1 MDSSNTFFDVI
12 IIGAGP
18 AGATLARLLSS
29 EKYTVLLAD
38 ADGGR
43 EKVCG
48 GLLSPDAQDFLAGHD
63 IYLPKDILVDPQL
76 FSVRTIDLRDGLTRY
91 YRRSYMNVSRQKFDD
106 FLKNMVDDKV
116 SVVKDR
122 CVSVCREDDGFEVV
136 FSKNKDARLKC
147 RYVVGADG
155 SASVVR
161 SSLFKD
167 KKIARYTAIQQWF
180 DAKDEN
186 PYYSCVF
193 DSETSS
199 GCSWIFFK
207 DSKLV
212 FGGAFDTVGSRRAFE
227 EQKSKLVSLGIVPAE
242 ILKNPV
248 RTEAC
253 LVSRPK
259 LFGGVFLGKNGAF
272 LIGEAAGLIS
282 PSSFEGIS
290 YAMNS
295 AEALATALNKGDSA
309 KKIHKY
315 YKQNARRLIV
325 KIKMRCLKRPFMYD
339 PTLRRAVM
347 KSGITSIKIK
357 RQGNT
362 YGSKISIEKT

>member
-1 MDSSNTFFDVI
+1 MSANTEFYDVV

-18 AGATLARLLSS
+18 AGSTLARLLTPK
-29 EKYTVLLAD
+29 KYKILLAD
-38 ADGGR
+38 AGSAR

-48 GLLSPDAQDFLAGHD
+48 GLISPDAQDHLAKHD
-63 IYLPKDILVDPQL
+63 IFLPKDVLVSPQL
-76 FSVRTIDLRDGLTRY
+76 FSVRTIDLCDGLTRY
-91 YRRSYMNVSRQKFDD
+91 YRRSYMNVNRKKFDD
-106 FLKNMVDDKV
+106 FLKSMIGENVDILE
-116 SVVKDR
+116 DR
-122 CVSVCREDDGFEVV
+122 CVCVERADDGFAVC
-136 FSKNKDARLKC
+136 FAKNQDTQIRC
-147 RYVVGADG
+147 RYIVGADG
-155 SASVVR
+155 SASIVR
-161 SSLFKD
+161 SSLFPD

-193 DSETSS
+193 DNKTSS

-212 FGGAFDTVGSRRAFE
+212 FGGAFDTLGSRRAFE
-227 EQKSKLVSLGIVPAE
+227 EQKKKLATLGIVPEE
-242 ILKNPV
+242 ILKNPL

-295 AEALATALNKGDSA
+295 AEALSRAMNKGNNSR
-309 KKIHKY
+309 KIHKY
-315 YKQNARRLIV
+315 YTHNAGDLIM

-339 PTLRRAVM
+339 PILRKAGM
-347 KSGITSIKIK
+347 KSGLTSIKIK
-357 RQGNT
+357 RQVDT
-362 YGSKISIEKT
+362 YEPEVSIEKA

>member
-1 MDSSNTFFDVI
+1 MNPERKFYDVI

-18 AGATLARLLSS
+18 AGSTLARLLSHK
-29 EKYTVLLAD
+29 KYNILLVD
-38 ADGGR
+38 ASCTR

-48 GLLSPDAQDFLAGHD
+48 GLISPDAQDFLARHD
-63 IYLPKDILVDPQL
+63 IFLPKDVLVNPQL

-91 YRRSYMNVSRQKFDD
+91 YRRSYMNVNRRKFDD
-106 FLKNMVDDKV
+106 FLKNMVDRHVEFLD
-116 SVVKDR
+116 DR
-122 CVSVCREDDGFEVV
+122 CVSVSRTEEGFEVV
-136 FSKNKDARLKC
+136 FSKDRSAKFLCK
-147 RYVVGADG
+147 YIVGADG
-155 SASVVR
+155 ASSVVR
-161 SSLFKD
+161 SSLFKN

-193 DSETSS
+193 DSESSS

-207 DSKLV
+207 DGKLV

-227 EQKSKLVSLGIVPAE
+227 EQKKKLINLGIVSSE
-242 ILKNPV
+242 LLQNPI

-259 LFGGVFLGKNGAF
+259 LFEGIFLGKDGAF

-295 AEALATALNKGDSA
+295 AEALAIAMNECDTPKTIG
-309 KKIHKY
+309 KH
-315 YKQNARRLIV
+315 YKSLANNLII

-339 PTLRRAVM
+339 PHLRKAVM

-357 RQGNT
+357 RQDGI
-362 YGSKISIEKT
+362 YESKISR

>member
-1 MDSSNTFFDVI
+1 MPSTKNFYDVV

-18 AGATLARLLSS
+18 AGATLARLLSTK
-29 EKYTVLLAD
+29 KYSVLIAD
-38 ADGGR
+38 TNTSK

-48 GLLSPDAQDFLAGHD
+48 GLISPDAQDFLAKHD
-63 IYLPKDILVDPQL
+63 IFLPKDVLVNPQL
-76 FSVRTIDLRDGLTRY
+76 FSVRTIDLSNGLTRY

-106 FLKNMVDDKV
+106 FLRDMIDEKVDFIY
-116 SVVKDR
+116 DR
-122 CVSVCREDDGFEVV
+122 CLSVKKVVDGYEVL
-136 FSKNKDARLKC
+136 FSNPQSPKIRC

-161 SSLFKD
+161 SSLFPNKRI
-167 KKIARYTAIQQWF
+167 KRYTAIQQWF
-180 DAKDEN
+180 DAENEN

-193 DSETSS
+193 DNQTSS

-212 FGGAFDTVGSRRAFE
+212 FGGAFDTVRSRRSFE
-227 EQKSKLVSLGIVPAE
+227 MQKEKLVSLGIIPKN
-242 ILKNPV
+242 ILENPIK
-248 RTEAC
+248 TEAC

-259 LFGGVFLGKNGAF
+259 LFGGIFLGKGGAF

-295 AEALATALNKGDSA
+295 AEALS
-309 KKIHKY
+309 
-315 YKQNARRLIV
+315 NAMNQSKTPSQILKNYQKLSSKLIL
-325 KIKMRCLKRPFMYD
+325 KIKIRCLKRPFMYH
-339 PTLRRAVM
+339 PFLRKLVM

-357 RQGNT
+357 R
-362 YGSKISIEKT
+362 

>member
-1 MDSSNTFFDVI
+1 MSCLSKYYDVV

-18 AGATLARLLSS
+18 AGSTLARLLSHKKYS
-29 EKYTVLLAD
+29 ILLVDASGEK
-38 ADGGR
+38 

-48 GLLSPDAQDFLAGHD
+48 GLISPDAQDHLAKHD
-63 IYLPKDILVDPQL
+63 IFLPKDVLVNPQL
-76 FSVRTIDLRDGLTRY
+76 FSVRTIDLRDGMTRY
-91 YRRSYMNVSRQKFDD
+91 YRRSYMNVNRKKFDG
-106 FLKNMVDDKV
+106 FLKSMIGGGVDLLD
-116 SVVKDR
+116 DR
-122 CVSVCREDDGFEVV
+122 CVGIERTKDGFEAV
-136 FSKNKDARLKC
+136 FSKDKGIKISC
-147 RYVVGADG
+147 KYVVGADG

-161 SSLFKD
+161 SSLFPT

-193 DSETSS
+193 DSKTSS

-212 FGGAFDTVGSRRAFE
+212 FGGAFDTVGSRKAFE
-227 EQKSKLVSLGIVPAE
+227 KQKQRLSQLGIVPKE
-242 ILKNPV
+242 IFDKPIK
-248 RTEAC
+248 TEAC

-259 LFGGVFLGKNGAF
+259 LFGGVFLGRDGAF

-295 AEALATALNKGDSA
+295 AEALSIAMNKHDSVQ
-309 KKIHKY
+309 KIHKC
-315 YKQNARRLIV
+315 YKKNARHLTLKV
-325 KIKMRCLKRPFMYD
+325 KMRCLKRPFMYD

-347 KSGITSIKIK
+347 KSGITAIKIK
-357 RQGNT
+357 RKEEG
-362 YGSKISIEKT
+362 YESEISLQKA